1 MTHKRRADGVAH
13 NGSRR
18 CVRDALL
25 SLLVVLVG
33 VVVGLFALLAAA
45 TATAAPTLFLLAGL
59 AACGATTVLGLLIVT
74 RGVTA
79 DRRRRRRRVVA
90 VSALVVVGVV
100 VVSALRP
107 LDDPR
112 ALPAPVAGQRFW
124 DLPTG
129 SRIAYVRLIAR
140 GHARAT
146 PVIFLHGGP
155 GVPDM
160 RGDARYFGQLTRD
173 GFDVYVYDEVGSGR
187 SSRLADP
194 RGYTLARDVADL
206 AAIRR
211 QIGAQRVILIG
222 HSYGGELAAA
232 YLATHGQHVA
242 RVVLS
247 SPGDLSPAA
256 RGASL
261 NGRLTAAQ
269 QLHLY
274 ATVLQ
279 PRALLAY
286 ALLQVNPRA
295 AHAFG
300 GDEEMD
306 ARFDVIYNL
315 TRPALHCRGA
325 PSGPALYGLGFYAN
339 QYPQSAGDPPHAD
352 YWPALA
358 TQRAPALIIKGSC
371 DYLSWSSA
379 MDYLRTLPHARLVYL
394 RGAGHNA
401 YQDKPRPY
409 LAAVRAF
416 LTGHPLP
423 EPPYTNSQPPRD
435 YEGPR

>member
-1 MTHKRRADGVAH
+1 MRHKRRADGVAR
-13 NGSRR
+13 NGSGR

-33 VVVGLFALLAAA
+33 VVVGLVALLVAA
-45 TATAAPTLFLLAGL
+45 TVTAAPVLFLLAGL

-74 RGVTA
+74 RGVSA
-79 DRRRRRRRVVA
+79 DRWRRRRVGA
-90 VSALVVVGVV
+90 VCSLVVVGVGA
-100 VVSALRP
+100 VSTLRP

-112 ALPAPVAGQRFW
+112 VPPAPVAGQRFW

-129 SRIAYVRLIAR
+129 SRIAYVRLAAR

-146 PVIFLHGGP
+146 PVIVLHGGP
-155 GVPDM
+155 GVPDL
-160 RGDARYFGQLTRD
+160 RGDARYFGRLTRD
-173 GFDVYVYDEVGSGR
+173 GFDVYLYDEVGSGR

-211 QIGAQRVILIG
+211 EVGAPRVILIG

-232 YLATHGQHVA
+232 YLSTHGQHVA

-286 ALLQVNPRA
+286 TLLQVNPRA
-295 AHAFG
+295 AHAFA
-300 GDEEMD
+300 GDGEMD
-306 ARFDVIYNL
+306 ARFDVVYNL
-315 TRPALHCRGA
+315 TKPALHCRGA
-325 PSGPALYGLGFYAN
+325 PPGPALHGLGFYAN
-339 QYPQSAGDPPHAD
+339 QYPQAASSPPHAD

-358 TQRAPALIIKGSC
+358 TQRAPALILKGSC

-379 MDYLRTLPHARLVYL
+379 LDYRRTLPHARLVYL
-394 RGAGHNA
+394 RGTGHNA
-401 YQDKPRPY
+401 YQDNPRQY

>member
-1 MTHKRRADGVAH
+1 MRRARRADGVAH
-13 NGSRR
+13 TGSGRR
-18 CVRDALL
+18 VRDALL
-25 SLLVVLVG
+25 SLLVVLIG
-33 VVVGLFALLAAA
+33 VAVGLIALLAAA
-45 TATAAPTLFLLAGL
+45 TATAVPALFLLAGL
-59 AACGATTVLGLLIVT
+59 AACGAMTVLGLLIVT
-74 RGVTA
+74 RGVPD
-79 DRRRRRRRVVA
+79 DRRRRVRAIGA
-90 VSALVVVGVV
+90 VSALAVVGAFTVT
-100 VVSALRP
+100 ALRP

-112 ALPAPVAGQRFW
+112 VPPAPVVGQRVW

-129 SRIAYVRLIAR
+129 SRIAFARLPAQ
-140 GHARAT
+140 GHPRAT

-155 GVPDM
+155 GVPDL

-211 QIGAQRVILIG
+211 RIGAARIILIG

-232 YLATHGQHVA
+232 YLATHGRHVA
-242 RVVLS
+242 KMVLS
-247 SPGDLSPAA
+247 SPGDLSPTA

-261 NGRLTAAQ
+261 NRRLTAAQ

-295 AHAFG
+295 AHAFV
-300 GDEEMD
+300 GDGEMD
-306 ARFDVIYNL
+306 ARFDVVYNL

-325 PSGPALYGLGFYAN
+325 PSGPALHGLGFYAN
-339 QYPQSAGDPPHAD
+339 QYPQSAGSLAHAD

-358 TQRAPALIIKGSC
+358 KQRAAALIIKGSC

-379 MDYLRTLPHARLVYL
+379 MDYRRTLPHAWLVYL

-401 YQDKPRPY
+401 YQDTPGPY

-416 LTGHPLP
+416 LTGRPLP
-423 EPPYTNSQPPRD
+423 APPYTNSQPPRD